1 MRPNLADS
9 LCQNVLN
16 LSLHETETS
25 NETSAH
31 AVRVNDHD
39 TSLDFQHNIMCK
51 RKMLFALDQV
61 LRQTN
66 MQVDDD
72 ALLAL
77 RLGLVAELSERHR
90 GKQSLDRFVK
100 TLVPSIDTGKCYFGF
115 DQLMRLV
122 GYVVWATV
130 SHHSDVD
137 VASESQLPLDENRRH
152 YVEVENFW
160 LVDFHC
166 QPRGARPIIYS
177 VLLSALN
184 DPALND
190 PALNDALLNDACEIH
205 YQRSRQGRQ
214 RPRKLMANS
223 VGKLRRHAL
232 NASEPDVT
240 LTARRDLIHTR
251 ELAFKRTINVGRF
264 LRLLAESS
272 DWRQLSLTDAI
283 RKARRALDNG
293 QVKFYFDADQR
304 AIGLLSWAWLSKR
317 TIERVST
324 LPLHAVHDSEL
335 NEGDTLCLV
344 DILAPAMAH
353 RELLDDVA
361 RDLFPAEPNVLQ
373 YVEPTQNRPATFRA
387 WLASER
393 NMILETLRNTSPHQ
407 PNKTTS

>member
-1 MRPNLADS
+1 
-9 LCQNVLN
+9 
-16 LSLHETETS
+16 
-25 NETSAH
+25 
-31 AVRVNDHD
+31 
-39 TSLDFQHNIMCK
+39 
-51 RKMLFALDQV
+51 MLFALDQV
-61 LRQTN
+61 LRQTG

-72 ALLAL
+72 TLLAL
-77 RLGLVAELSERHR
+77 RLGLVAELSERRR
-90 GKQSLDRFVK
+90 GKQSLDGFVK
-100 TLVPSIDTGKCYFGF
+100 PLLPSLDTGKCYFGF
-115 DQLMRLV
+115 DRLMRLV
-122 GYVVWATV
+122 GYAVWTTV
-130 SHHSDVD
+130 SRRGSADL
-137 VASESQLPLDENRRH
+137 ANESQLSIDENRRH
-152 YVEVENFW
+152 FVENFW
-160 LVDFHC
+160 FIDFHC
-166 QPRGARPIIYS
+166 QPGGARSIINS
-177 VLLSALN
+177 VPLSALN
-184 DPALND
+184 DVNGIQY
-190 PALNDALLNDACEIH
+190 EIQ

-214 RPRKLMANS
+214 RPRKLTAN
-223 VGKLRRHAL
+223 GIEKLRRHSL
-232 NASEPDVT
+232 NPSLNISEPDAA

-251 ELAFKRTINVGRF
+251 ELAFKRTINLGRF

-373 YVEPTQNRPATFRA
+373 YVEITQNSPATFRA